1 MKNRVNYIDNLRWI
15 TVSLLVLY
23 HTAMA
28 YNTWGEANYIFFEEI
43 KPIASIVAFISP
55 WFMPLMFLL
64 AGVASSYSLK
74 KRGYGAFL
82 RERLVRLGIPL
93 LPGILIL
100 TPILSYVADVTHN
113 GYSDGFFDHYGI
125 FFGRFTDLT
134 GYDGGFTM
142 AHLWFLAVLV
152 LISALSVGI
161 LRISRTGACRGNDVI
176 ESESDKNE
184 RDQNRSGTK
193 TKLILGVLLSI
204 LSIATFDVR
213 FGGKPLILYLCV
225 YLLGYTIFSDLEFVD
240 RLSRFKWIFVIVFL
254 AVSIANV
261 ALFIY
266 VKGFETLNTIC
277 NYAAFVTAIP
287 ALISLGHDHLDFR
300 NRISV
305 FNAKISYTFYILHFP
320 VVVLLQ
326 YAFWLMNM
334 NHIAGFLLTVVIA
347 YPLTFGLCCV
357 VDVMKRSVKKTN
369 LKKNVGNESNQ
380 DNQED

>member
-1 MKNRVNYIDNLRWI
+1 MKKHVNYIDNLRWI
-15 TVSLLVLY
+15 TVSLLILY

-28 YNTWGEANYIFFEEI
+28 YNTWGEANYIFFEEVN
-43 KPIASIVAFISP
+43 PIASIVTFISP

-64 AGVASSYSLK
+64 AGVASSYSLR

-93 LPGILIL
+93 LLGILIL

-113 GYSDGFFDHYGI
+113 GYSDGFFKHYGI

-142 AHLWFLAVLV
+142 AHLWFLAVLI
-152 LISALSVGI
+152 LISFLSVAI
-161 LRISRTGACRGNDVI
+161 LRICRTGMCHGNDVI
-176 ESESDKNE
+176 ESESYKNE

-193 TKLILGVLLSI
+193 TKVILGVLLSI

-213 FGGKPLILYLCV
+213 FGGKPLILYLGV
-225 YLLGYTIFSDLEFVD
+225 YFLGYYIFSDPESVD
-240 RLSRFKWIFVIVFL
+240 RISRFKWIFVIVFL
-254 AVSIANV
+254 AVSITDV
-261 ALFIY
+261 VLFIY
-266 VKGFETLNTIC
+266 VKGYETLNTIC
-277 NYAAFVTAIP
+277 NYVAFAVAIP
-287 ALISLGHDHLDFR
+287 ALISLGHDHLDFQ

-334 NHIAGFLLTVVIA
+334 NSITGFILTVVIA
-347 YPLTFGLCCV
+347 YPMTFGLCCAV
-357 VDVMKRSVKKTN
+357 EAMKRFVKKIAE
-369 LKKNVGNESNQ
+369 VRRVEAS
-380 DNQED
+380 E